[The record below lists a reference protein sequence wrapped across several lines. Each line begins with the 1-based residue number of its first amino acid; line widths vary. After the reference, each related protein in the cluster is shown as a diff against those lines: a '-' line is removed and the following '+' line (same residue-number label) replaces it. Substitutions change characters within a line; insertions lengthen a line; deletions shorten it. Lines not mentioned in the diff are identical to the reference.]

1 MIGIVLSSNFTTRPD
16 LTGHFGMAASTHWLA
31 SQTAMRMLEI
41 GGNAFDAASAGGFVL
56 QVAEP
61 HLNGPLGEVPI
72 IFHDAQSKKTR
83 VICGQGNVP
92 AKATAKQFEALG
104 VDQIPGTGLLTAAI
118 PGAFD
123 AWMLMLQDYGSLSL
137 STVLEPAI
145 SYARDGVPIVPKLMK
160 SITQMQ
166 GWFNRAWPENAA
178 IYLQDGALPEK
189 GSLLRNPALADMYQR
204 TLDEADATSTDRE
217 KQIAAA
223 RQIWKTGFVAEAID
237 TFSCTTKH
245 LDITGQKNGGLITGD
260 DLAGWSATYED
271 PTSSVFC
278 GKTIC
283 KTAPWGQGP
292 VLLQGL
298 ALAQA
303 KGLSDIEPDSAQFY
317 HTLIEVMKLT
327 YADRETF
334 YGDPKFIDVPLSTLL
349 SDRYNEERAKLIS
362 GVADLTWRPGAIAG
376 FGYQVDYDA
385 ASNIEIDE
393 AVLITAGIG
402 EPTSKSQA
410 SEAVAGIVN
419 GDTCHINVVDKW
431 GNMVSATPSGGWME
445 SSPIIPELGVC
456 LGTRLQMMR
465 LNPEAPDFLLPNKRP
480 RTTLTPTLVLN
491 EDGSPYLACGTPGG
505 DKQDQWQL
513 AFLIRHLMYGQ
524 SMQQAIDAPGFGSS
538 HWPNSFYPRQAEPG
552 KMSIESRVGKKIIAD
567 LRARGHIV
575 SVSDPWSEGWICASS
590 IAQNRQ
596 LSAAASPRGV
606 QAYAVGR

>member
-1 MIGIVLSSNFTTRPD
+1 
-16 LTGHFGMAASTHWLA
+16 MAASTHWLA

-41 GGNAFDAASAGGFVL
+41 GGNAFDAAAAAGFVL

-72 IFHDAQSKKTR
+72 IFHDATSGKTR
-83 VICGQGNVP
+83 VICGQGTVP
-92 AKATAKQFEALG
+92 AAATIARFEALG
-104 VDQIPGTGLLTAAI
+104 VDQIPGTGLLAAAI

-123 AWMLMLQDYGSLSL
+123 AWMLMLQDHGSLPL
-137 STVLEPAI
+137 ATVMEPAI
-145 SYARDGVPIVPKLMK
+145 SYARDGVPIVPRLMK
-160 SITQMQ
+160 SITQLQ

-178 IYLQDGALPEK
+178 IYLRDGALPAE
-189 GSLLRNPALADMYQR
+189 GSLLCNPALADMYQR
-204 TLDEADATSTDRE
+204 ILDEAAETSTDRE

-237 TFSCTTKH
+237 TFSRTTRH
-245 LDITGQKNGGLITGD
+245 LDITGQENSGLMTGD

-271 PTSSVFC
+271 PATGVFC

-283 KTAPWGQGP
+283 KTQAWGQGP

-298 ALAQA
+298 ALAKA
-303 KGLSDIEPDSAQFY
+303 IGMSDIELDSARFY
-317 HTLIEVMKLT
+317 HALIEVMKLT

-334 YGDPKFIDVPLSTLL
+334 YGDPNFIDVPLSTLL
-349 SDRYNEERAKLIS
+349 SASYVEARARLIS
-362 GVADLTWRPGAIAG
+362 DRADLTWRPGTITG

-385 ASNIEIDE
+385 AANMEIDK
-393 AVLITAGIG
+393 AALLAAGIG

-431 GNMVSATPSGGWME
+431 GNMISATPSGGWME

-465 LNPEAPDFLLPNKRP
+465 LDPDAPDALVPGKRP

-491 EDGSPYLACGTPGG
+491 DDGSPYLACGTPGG

-524 SMQQAIDAPGFGSS
+524 SLQQAIDAPGFGSS

-552 KMSIESRVGKKIIAD
+552 KMSIESRAGKDIIAD

-575 SVSDPWSEGWICASS
+575 TVGDAWSEGWICASS
-590 IAQNRQ
+590 IAPDGQ